1 VLPTKADSESRRE
14 VVSKLILSKLQEA
27 VRSGAAIRSRIAL
40 QPAGGEGT
48 KVFPPTY
55 AGAVYATEK
64 RRLPGYEQPVECVLL
79 DSVQSQANRMEEA
92 LQQAID
98 SGRFE
103 SAGVKL
109 PLVEVD
115 FTPFFPGTDKP
126 ETLRLVEPVGKVTSL
141 QAPHRIVDA
150 ILRDSIVEEE
160 IEEKGEKKKVSRPF
174 RSQKNESSFGQRLGK
189 VNAQNA
195 TALFELC
202 PTALLLGMWDS
213 TGPKGGLGVKFERA
227 MVSEIVGINVAFGIK
242 TSSRLDP
249 LGIQK
254 DAGPL
259 YRRKDGGYTLD
270 PSDAVDELKDEK
282 PTGRKLLFKPKKT
295 KEGSVDVYHMP
306 GDAKYPDQ
314 GRPSEANHG
323 NVTPGFG
330 KYTKGAEGPDVLQ
343 RPALSFDYRLRAEKQ
358 ELSSSQRFVS
368 DWPEA
373 KEGAIAPGGV
383 TVDSAEQTIVLSFP
397 ALRRLR
403 FPLDGK
409 LDPKFDDA
417 ARTVLAALG
426 LCAAALAA
434 EAGLDLRSRCL
445 LWPTAPL
452 TWELLGKPGHKDEGL
467 ALEADDAILILK
479 QAIDAAKQIGLLWRE
494 APLCLIPS
502 EQLVGLVVK
511 SQQLALAQGGE
522 GGE

>member
-1 VLPTKADSESRRE
+1 MSKKLSLEQLQKA
-14 VVSKLILSKLQEA
+14 VQT
-27 VRSGAAIRSRIAL
+27 GAAARSRVAL

-64 RRLPGYEQPVECVLL
+64 RRVPGHTDPVDCVLL

-98 SGRFE
+98 SGRLKKV
-103 SAGVKL
+103 GVSL

-115 FTPFFPGTDKP
+115 FSAYFPGTDKA
-126 ETLRLVEPVGKVTSL
+126 EALRLLEPVGKVTSL

-150 ILRDSIVEEE
+150 ILRDSVVAEDN
-160 IEEKGEKKKVSRPF
+160 KPF
-174 RSQKNESSFGQRLGK
+174 RAKVEKDESSYGQRLRR
-189 VNAQNA
+189 VSAQNA

-213 TGPKGGLGVKFERA
+213 TGPKGGLGTKFERA
-227 MVSEIVGINVAFGIK
+227 MVSEIVGINAQPGVK

-249 LGIQK
+249 LAIQK

-259 YRRKDGGYTLD
+259 YRRPDGGYTTD
-270 PSDAVDELKDEK
+270 PSLAMDELKEGQA
-282 PTGRKLLFKPKKT
+282 TGKKVLFKPNSK
-295 KEGSVDVYHMP
+295 GADVFHDP
-306 GDAKYPDQ
+306 NEPSFPDQ

-323 NVTPGFG
+323 NVTP
-330 KYTKGAEGPDVLQ
+330 DI
-343 RPALSFDYRLRAEKQ
+343 DYRRDQNRNKIK
-358 ELSSSQRFVS
+358 
-368 DWPEA
+368 DEA
-373 KEGAIAPGGV
+373 GRPIPVGGF
-383 TVDSAEQTIVLSFP
+383 TITAAEQTVVLSFP

-403 FPLDGK
+403 FPVDGK
-409 LDPKFDDA
+409 LDPKVDDA

-445 LWPTAPL
+445 LWPIAPCPGNCSASRARL
-452 TWELLGKPGHKDEGL
+452 TKT
-467 ALEADDAILILK
+467 
-479 QAIDAAKQIGLLWRE
+479 
-494 APLCLIPS
+494 
-502 EQLVGLVVK
+502 
-511 SQQLALAQGGE
+511 
-522 GGE
+522 